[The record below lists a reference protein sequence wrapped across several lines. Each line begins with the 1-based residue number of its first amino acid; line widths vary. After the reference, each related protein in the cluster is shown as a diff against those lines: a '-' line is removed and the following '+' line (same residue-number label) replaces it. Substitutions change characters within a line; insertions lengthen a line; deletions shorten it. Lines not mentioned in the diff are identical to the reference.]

1 MRPGQYPT
9 LRALQP
15 KNVVVVG
22 GGVGGMEAA
31 RTAAL
36 RGHKVTLIERSDRL
50 GGRLFDAGRHAFK
63 QDIRNLAK
71 WYENEIRE
79 LGVEIKTETEATP
92 ELLKELGAQTVIMS
106 VGADPVMPRRI
117 PGIDHPK
124 AVSCEDV
131 ISGKKKVGD
140 KVAIIGAGL
149 VGAEMAYDMAKE
161 EGKKVVLVDGLDDI
175 LSNDP
180 NGVPFQTRW
189 MLNELL
195 ALNGVEKYM
204 GHMLDCIN
212 DKGCVLKSKNG
223 EQVQIECDDVIIAI
237 GFRARKSMREDL
249 YGSDMEVYEIV
260 AGNGIGSIASQ
271 VNDAYEIARH
281 L

>member
-1 MRPGQYPT
+1 M
-9 LRALQP
+9 
-15 KNVVVVG
+15 
-22 GGVGGMEAA
+22 
-31 RTAAL
+31 
-36 RGHKVTLIERSDRL
+36 
-50 GGRLFDAGRHAFK
+50 
-63 QDIRNLAK
+63 
-71 WYENEIRE
+71 
-79 LGVEIKTETEATP
+79 
-92 ELLKELGAQTVIMS
+92 
-106 VGADPVMPRRI
+106 
-117 PGIDHPK
+117 
-124 AVSCEDV
+124 
-131 ISGKKKVGD
+131 ISGKREVGE

-204 GHMLDCIN
+204 GHMLDSIN
-212 DKGCVLKSKNG
+212 DTGCTLKNKDG
-223 EQVQIECDDVIIAI
+223 EIIQIDCDDVIVAI
-237 GFRARKSMREDL
+237 GFRARKSMRPEL
-249 YGSDMEVYEIV
+249 YGVDAEVYEIV

-281 L
+281 I